1 MSLADLA
8 DAGFD
13 LLETTNHADAI
24 LSRDFRAEFDAL
36 CGVLLSMEIE
46 CTEMMEGGG
55 NEAPPTRRLRRTLND
70 AGWRK
75 RNIDVT
81 KSVDGTPR
89 SSTTHEIDHVRDCD
103 LGTLALE
110 IEWNNKDPF
119 FDRDLENFQRL
130 HADGAISVG
139 IVVTRGRSLQ
149 TNIREILIVCA
160 KANNLHSTSDFRRLG
175 IKEPT
180 ANQRAQL
187 GRLGADTDFAR
198 AAGMMMATKYGEST
212 THWNKLTERLDR
224 GVGNPCPL
232 LLVGPPAT
240 CVTVV
245 SGAGI
250 SEGQP

>member
-1 MSLADLA
+1 MSLEALA

-13 LLETTNHADAI
+13 LDTTNHADAI
-24 LSRDFRAEFDAL
+24 LSSHAFRTEFDSL
-36 CGVLLSMEIE
+36 CEVLLSMRIK

-55 NEAPPTRRLRRTLND
+55 NEAPPTRRLRRSLND
-70 AGWRK
+70 AGWCK
-75 RNIDVT
+75 RNIEVT

-103 LGTLALE
+103 HGTLALE

-149 TNIREILIVCA
+149 TNIRDILIVCA
-160 KANNLHSTSDFRRLG
+160 KANNLHSTADFRRLG

-187 GRLGADTDFAR
+187 DRLGADADFAK

-232 LLVGPPAT
+232 LLVGLPAT

-245 SGAGI
+245 SEPGI
-250 SEGQP
+250 SEGKP

>member
-1 MSLADLA
+1 MSLDALA
-8 DAGFD
+8 AAGFD
-13 LLETTNHADAI
+13 VETTSHADAI
-24 LSRDFRAEFDAL
+24 LSHDFRPEMDEL
-36 CGVLLSMEIE
+36 CGVLLSMEIK
-46 CTEMMEGGG
+46 CTELMAGGG
-55 NEAPPTRRLRRTLND
+55 NEAPPTRRLRRSLND

-75 RNIDVT
+75 RNIEVT
-81 KSVDGTPR
+81 KSIDGAPR

-103 LGTLALE
+103 RGTLALE

-149 TNIREILIVCA
+149 TNMREILIVCA
-160 KANNLHSTSDFRRLG
+160 KSNNLRGTSDFRRLG

-180 ANQRAQL
+180 ANQRTQL
-187 GRLGADTDFAR
+187 ARLGADTDFSR

-212 THWNKLTERLDR
+212 THWNKLAERLDR

-232 LLVGPPAT
+232 LLVGLPAT

-245 SGAGI
+245 SGSDI
-250 SEGQP
+250 SENRP

>member
-1 MSLADLA
+1 MSLDALA

-13 LLETTNHADAI
+13 LETTNHADAI
-24 LSRDFRAEFDAL
+24 LSRAFRPEFDAL
-36 CGVLLSMEIE
+36 CEVLLSMEIK
-46 CTEMMEGGG
+46 CAEMMKGGG
-55 NEAPPTRRLRRTLND
+55 NEAPPTRRLRQLLND

-75 RNIDVT
+75 RNIEVT

-103 LGTLALE
+103 RGTLALE

-149 TNIREILIVCA
+149 TNIRDILIVCA
-160 KANNLHSTSDFRRLG
+160 KTNNLRSTADFRHLG

-187 GRLGADTDFAR
+187 ERLGASTDFAR
-198 AAGMMMATKYGEST
+198 AAGTMMATKYGEST

-232 LLVGPPAT
+232 LLVGLPAT
-240 CVTVV
+240 CVTVASEAGV
-245 SGAGI
+245 SAQ
-250 SEGQP
+250 QP